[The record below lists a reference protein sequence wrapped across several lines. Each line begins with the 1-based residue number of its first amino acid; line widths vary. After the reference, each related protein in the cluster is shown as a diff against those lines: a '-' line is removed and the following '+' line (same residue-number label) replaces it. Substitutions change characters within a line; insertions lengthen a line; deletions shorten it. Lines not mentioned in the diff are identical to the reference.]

1 MLLVVMDG
9 VGGDAGAAV
18 AGEGFAGVGVDVE
31 AGEVGGTEIDT
42 DAVAFFENVRGGVHA
57 DSDGVDFVGL
67 HEGGVIESV
76 AVAGALDAV
85 GDVEVEAGW
94 VVFGGGIDVD

>member
-18 AGEGFAGVGVDVE
+18 TGEGFAGVGVDVE
-31 AGEVGGTEIDT
+31 TGEVGGTEIDT
-42 DAVAFFENVRGGVHA
+42 DAMAFFEDVGCRVHA
-57 DSDGVDFVGL
+57 DGDWVDFVGL
-67 HEGGVIESV
+67 HEGGVIEGI

-85 GDVEVEAGW
+85 GDVEVEAGG
-94 VVFGGGIDVD
+94 VVL